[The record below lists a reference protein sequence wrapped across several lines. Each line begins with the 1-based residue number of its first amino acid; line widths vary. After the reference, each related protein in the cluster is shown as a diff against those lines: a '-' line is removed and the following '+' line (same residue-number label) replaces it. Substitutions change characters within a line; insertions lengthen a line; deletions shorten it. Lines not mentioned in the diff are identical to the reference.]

1 MVHLRQALIMDYT
14 PNELAL
20 LDLISN
26 VNNIFSFVGGDDE
39 CKICDGDIRQ
49 LDKAVKAFKTQVW
62 ENQLSTPRSTPL
74 STRGRYT

>member
-26 VNNIFSFVGGDDE
+26 VNNIFSFVGEEDE
-39 CKICDGDIRQ
+39 PRICDGDIRQ
-49 LDKAVKAFKTQVW
+49 LDKAVKKFKSHVW
-62 ENQLSTPRSTPL
+62 VNGLV
-74 STRGRYT
+74 

>member
-1 MVHLRQALIMDYT
+1 MVHLRQSLIMDYT

-49 LDKAVKAFKTQVW
+49 LDKAVKQFKTQVW
-62 ENQLSTPRSTPL
+62 ENQL
-74 STRGRYT
+74 